1 MTIINEIMLYALY
14 KKIFCIK
21 AVCFRR
27 YTCVWIFI
35 HRHNFGVNLA
45 YKINEKRFFFK
56 FYSRV
61 TNVLYFNISTEW

>member
-1 MTIINEIMLYALY
+1 MTIISEIMLYALY

-27 YTCVWIFI
+27 YTTCVWIFI

-45 YKINEKRFFFK
+45 YKINEKRFFFSDFILK
-56 FYSRV
+56 LQMFYI
-61 TNVLYFNISTEW
+61 LIFL